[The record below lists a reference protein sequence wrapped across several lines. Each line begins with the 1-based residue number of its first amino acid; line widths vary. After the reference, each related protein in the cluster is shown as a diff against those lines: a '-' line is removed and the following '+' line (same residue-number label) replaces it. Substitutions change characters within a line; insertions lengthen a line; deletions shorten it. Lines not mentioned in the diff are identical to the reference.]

1 MVSVLTLVLV
11 DALNRLTRNL
21 TVELEELICH

>member
-1 MVSVLTLVLV
+1 MVSVLTLVLA
-11 DALNRLTRNL
+11 DALNWLTRNL